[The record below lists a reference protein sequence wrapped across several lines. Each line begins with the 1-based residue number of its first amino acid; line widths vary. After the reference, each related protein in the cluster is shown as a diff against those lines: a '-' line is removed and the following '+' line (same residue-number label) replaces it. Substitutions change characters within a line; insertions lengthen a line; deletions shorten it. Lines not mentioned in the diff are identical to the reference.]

1 MNEQGIAFV
10 NWMLSL
16 ICAVLFW
23 YAARTNDWTSMI
35 LAMVFA
41 GIIAVLSA
49 LVLVCRYL

>member
-1 MNEQGIAFV
+1 MNEQGIAVV
-10 NWMLSL
+10 NWILSL

-23 YAARTNDWTSMI
+23 YAARTNDWPAMI

-41 GIIAVLSA
+41 GTITLLSA